1 MGGTWETKKS
11 TILNE
16 CAKYCCW
23 MLKCR
28 VWVELIALISS
39 HTIMIGVKQLCRK
52 HGTLT
57 NCSLALGSEHA
68 YFKALVGWL
77 VALLVAVVGIHKTQN
92 KLHTQNL
99 ESKVL
104 RHHHRAGSC
113 TLRDQHPPQ
122 VQHPFETCYDFSCGW
137 TQLKLWRFSNFSLQ
151 KPPTS
156 PSWLDT
162 TYVKWV
168 GIIGK

>member
-23 MLKCR
+23 TLKCR

-104 RHHHRAGSC
+104 RHHHHRAGSC

-122 VQHPFETCYDFSCGW
+122 VQHPFG
-137 TQLKLWRFSNFSLQ
+137 KLVMISVEDEHN
-151 KPPTS
+151 
-156 PSWLDT
+156 
-162 TYVKWV
+162 
-168 GIIGK
+168 